1 MELKILEEVQTHY
14 QQEVIDFN
22 WEPVRKNPKRYGV
35 LYPITGYFVS
45 LISVRFISLGVF
57 MWLFLIGGAI
67 LFFGGVYSA
76 NGMMGE
82 YKKNEN
88 SKGGRPWRS
97 LLILR
102 NVRAVERVRR
112 VVQLKPSR
120 WRAIRP

>member
-1 MELKILEEVQTHY
+1 
-14 QQEVIDFN
+14 
-22 WEPVRKNPKRYGV
+22 
-35 LYPITGYFVS
+35 
-45 LISVRFISLGVF
+45 